1 MFNRTCLLR
10 LLLGA
15 SIGCAT
21 LSIDAQ
27 TVSKTFTN
35 QSFKTVLKEIETQ
48 TGMSVIYKTDEVNES
63 KKVTITLT
71 NASVTDALSKVLDP
85 NLTWEIRDK
94 MIVISRKN
102 QSSSAKKVTVKGKIL
117 DSQNMPVI
125 GASVIEKGTSNGTI
139 TDFDG
144 NFTFTASENS
154 VLQVSYVG
162 YKSQQFAAVG
172 GKELSIV
179 LKEDTEVLDEVVV
192 IGYGTTTKRKLTG
205 SVSSLNAE
213 KLESTPFPNVT
224 QALQGQV
231 PGLIVN
237 SSGGA
242 LGEMPSIS
250 IRGGETPLFVIDGV
264 ISDAFVFSTLNPEDI
279 ESMSFLK
286 DASATAV
293 YGSKAGN
300 GIVLVQTK
308 KGKTGTPKVRYSMN
322 LQLSQPTVL
331 PAPLDTYEFAEMA
344 NQVYLNE
351 GSEPFWT
358 PEQMALIG
366 KDPDYPNN
374 NWQDL
379 VLKNLSPEQKHT
391 LSVGGGSEHTNYYV
405 SLGYMGQEG
414 ILKSDASNLDR
425 TTLRSNVTTKF
436 ENIGLEIN
444 TALNG
449 SIQNTREPYDGSWFQ
464 LLYNTRPYV
473 PGYNPD
479 GTLAAGNENPLVRF
493 DKDSGYIKKR
503 KKYLNGQISATWK
516 PKWVDGLSFSGMVN
530 YNDIDYF
537 EKSWNATAKQYELD
551 GSLYQSSVKPSM
563 DVKSGYSRIFDMEFK
578 AAYLKT
584 FGKHTLDATFVYTQR
599 KGFSEFVSAGRK
611 NYIST
616 SMDQLFAGSV
626 DGLTNDG
633 SAAESA
639 SMGYVGRLK
648 YDYLSKYIIEFS
660 GRYDGN
666 DNFHPDKRWGFFPA
680 VSAVWMISDENFMQ
694 KLNDKNILNSL
705 KLRASY
711 GETGISDGVTR
722 FGYMALYN
730 QGAMKEYYNA
740 GNILNVTFSEGN
752 LVNPLALTWYTRKSF
767 NVGFDFAS
775 LNNRLEGSLDYFYY
789 KTSGYLM
796 SPNNIYATTL
806 GKPLPEITSGS
817 KHRRAGFELNLRYK
831 EKRGNLYY
839 EIGGNI
845 SYYNQLW
852 EQLDSEDLATLK
864 NPYTRQTHEKD
875 YFYSMYLSDGLFQNK
890 EQILNSPR
898 PLPSTETSMGD
909 IKYIDAN
916 GDGKIDSNDMRRVG
930 QPSMPHLNYGFD
942 FRVEYKGWSLSAL
955 FQGTGDRYI
964 AMGQQMQRGDYASVI
979 TKFQADY
986 WTPENTDARFP
997 RVTKAGYPNG
1007 ENNALVTD
1015 FFNMNAKYFR
1025 LKNLQISYNLKRDL
1039 LKNCNFIQ
1047 GCRITLSGTNLFTVS
1062 DVLDFTDPEAKM
1074 IEPDKIEKNLRSI
1087 SGASYPVFRT
1097 YSLGLNVEF

>member
-1 MFNRTCLLR
+1 MFDRSSLLK

-15 SIGCAT
+15 SLGWAVLT
-21 LSIDAQ
+21 VDAQ
-27 TVSKTFTN
+27 TVNKTFTN
-35 QSFKTVLKEIETQ
+35 QPLKTILKEIESQ
-48 TGMSVIYKTDEVNES
+48 TGMSVIYKTDEVNAD
-63 KKVTITLT
+63 KKITVTLS
-71 NASVTDALSKVLDP
+71 NSSVNDALSKVLDSS
-85 NLTWEIRDK
+85 LTWSVMDK
-94 MIVISRKN
+94 MIVITKKN
-102 QSSSAKKVTVKGKIL
+102 KPVSDKKVTVTGKIF
-117 DSQNMPVI
+117 DASNMPII

-154 VLQVSYVG
+154 VLEVSYVG
-162 YKSQQFAAVG
+162 YQSQQLIAQG
-172 GKELSIV
+172 GKVLSII
-179 LKEDTEVLDEVVV
+179 LKEDTEVLEEVVV

-205 SVSSLNAE
+205 SVSSINAE
-213 KLESTPFPNVT
+213 KLESTPFPNVS

-231 PGLIVN
+231 PGLIIN
-237 SSGGA
+237 NSGGE
-242 LGEMPSIS
+242 LGSMPSIS

-264 ISDAFVFSTLNPEDI
+264 ISDSFVFSTLNPEDI

-308 KGKTGTPKVRYSMN
+308 KGKAGTPKVRYSMN

-331 PAPLDTYEFAEMA
+331 PEPLDTYEFAEMA

-351 GSEPFWT
+351 GEDPFWT
-358 PEQMALIG
+358 SEQMALIG
-366 KDPDYPNN
+366 KDPNYPNN

-379 VLKNLSPEQKHT
+379 VLKKLTPEQKHT
-391 LSVGGGSEHTNYYV
+391 LSVSGGSEHTNYYV
-405 SLGYMGQEG
+405 SLGYIGQEG
-414 ILKSDASNLDR
+414 ILKSNATNLNR
-425 TTLRSNVTTKF
+425 ITLRSNVTSKF

-444 TALNG
+444 TMLNG
-449 SIQNTREPYDGSWFQ
+449 SIQNTREPYDNSWWS
-464 LLYNTRPYV
+464 LLYNTRPYI

-493 DKDSGYIKKR
+493 DKDSGYVKNR
-503 KKYLNGQISATWK
+503 KKYLNGQISATWN

-537 EKSWNATAKQYELD
+537 EKTWNATAKQYELD
-551 GSLYQSSVKPSM
+551 GSLYQASVKPSM
-563 DVKSGYSRIFDMEFK
+563 DVKSGYHRVFDVEFK
-578 AAYLKT
+578 TAYLKT

-599 KGFSEFVSAGRK
+599 SGYSEFVSAGRK

-616 SMDQLFAGSV
+616 AMDQIFAGPV

-648 YDYLSKYIIEFS
+648 YDYLSKYILEFS

-694 KLNDKNILNSL
+694 KLNEKNILNSL

-806 GKPLPEITSGS
+806 GKPLPEITSDS
-817 KHRRAGFELNLRYK
+817 KHRRAGFEVNLRYK
-831 EKRGNLYY
+831 EKRGDWYY
-839 EIGGNI
+839 EIGGNV

-852 EQLDSEDLATLK
+852 EQLDSEDMATLK

-875 YFYSMYLSDGLFQNK
+875 FFYSMYLNDGLFQNK

-942 FRVEYKGWSLSAL
+942 FKVDYKGWTLSAL

-986 WTPENTDARFP
+986 WTPEDTDARFP
-997 RVTKAGYPNG
+997 RVTKSGYANG

-1015 FFNMNAKYFR
+1015 FFNMNARYFR
-1025 LKNLQISYNLKRDL
+1025 LKNLQISYDLKRDV
-1039 LKNCNFIQ
+1039 LKNCKFIQ
-1047 GCRITLSGTNLFTVS
+1047 GCRISLSGSNLFTVS
-1062 DVLDFTDPEAKM
+1062 QVLDFVDPEARM
-1074 IEPDKIEKNLRSI
+1074 IKPEQIETNARSI
-1087 SGASYPVFRT
+1087 SGASYPVYRT
-1097 YSLGLNVEF
+1097 YSLGVNVEF